1 MATPESQRK
10 PPRRPSFIGQ
20 FGANIVAALVL
31 ITFSLAVGTWGYHHY
46 AHMTW
51 VDAFTN
57 ASMMVTSMGPLDPL
71 NGEGA
76 RLFGA
81 FFALYSGFALAATT
95 GLIIAPLIHSFVDR
109 LHVRRDED

>member
-1 MATPESQRK
+1 MATPETEKK
-10 PPRRPSFIGQ
+10 PSRRPSFIGQ
-20 FGANIVAALVL
+20 FGANIIAALIL
-31 ITFSLAVGTWGYHHY
+31 ISFSLGVGTLGYRHY
-46 AHMTW
+46 ARMTW

-71 NGEGA
+71 TGEGA

>member
-1 MATPESQRK
+1 MSLTEKKPA
-10 PPRRPSFIGQ
+10 PPRRRSFVGQ
-20 FGANIVAALVL
+20 FGTNIVAALVL
-31 ITFSLAVGTWGYHHY
+31 ISVSLTVGTLGYHHY

-51 VDAFTN
+51 VNAFTN
-57 ASMMVTSMGPLDPL
+57 AAMMVTSMGPLDPL
-71 NGEGA
+71 NSEGA

>member
-1 MATPESQRK
+1 MTEKRPA
-10 PPRRPSFIGQ
+10 PRRPTFVGQ
-20 FGANIVAALVL
+20 FGANIIAALAL
-31 ITFSLAVGTWGYHHY
+31 ITFSLGVGTWGYHHY
-46 AHMTW
+46 AGMTF

-57 ASMMVTSMGPLDPL
+57 AAMMVTSMGPLDPL
-71 NGEGA
+71 NSEGA

-109 LHVRRDED
+109 LHIRRGDGE